1 MFEDPQISPSHHE
14 LLEGFK
20 NPPSDFTPISF
31 YFWNG
36 ETINRERL
44 TWQLEQL
51 AAQGILGTIV
61 SYMHHP
67 NGSIDAGDPPVFS
80 EDWWELFVWFIA
92 ESKRLGMRVGVQDYC
107 IVTPTL
113 LRLAADHPELRGAQL
128 HHEHTGV
135 GGGQAARLELPA
147 EAQVLSVRAF
157 PSSESQLLP
166 ETSLDLRSS
175 LRNGHLHWLADE
187 GDWTVVAVY
196 ALPKGFNPMHP
207 EGGARAIEHL
217 YTPFVQRCG
226 PEVGQT
232 LRVFFQD
239 ELDFG
244 NRMPRWSDEVATAFA
259 QHKGYPL
266 EPLLAALWFDLGVQT
281 VKFRIDYADVVTHL
295 TETHYFRP
303 IFDWHQRHKTLFG
316 HDNLGRGDIQ
326 ESYAAYGDAF
336 RTMRWFSAPG
346 CDDPHLEQPRRFA
359 GFKVNS
365 SIAHL
370 YERPRVWNEGFYG
383 SGWGITPTQLLAA
396 LNEDFAYG
404 ATLFNPHALYYT
416 TLGGWWEWAA
426 PDFHFRQPYFSMTAP
441 LWKYVTRLSFLLSS
455 GVHRCDLAVLYPSTD
470 LEAGFEGAEQTA
482 LEFTRRAADDGLDF
496 DFVDFESLERAEVR
510 DRRLCVA
517 GERYQALVFPA
528 VRAVRYSSLIKA
540 LEFKRSGGIV
550 IALSCVPTHCEI
562 SNCEP
567 SGPSL
572 DALIAEVFDG
582 AIVLKNAEAL
592 RLLNT
597 RLDRDFQTDTS
608 HICALH
614 RSIGDADAYFIFN
627 RSDQAQSFTA
637 RFRNG
642 NPPMRW
648 DAWTGQA
655 QPARVEPA
663 RVQQVWTS
671 ELDGRYQ
678 RLALQLEPYQA
689 ELIVFSADAPNSP
702 VAPHQETTV
711 FRALLEFPKLWQTE
725 IVPVLDNRHGDFQQ
739 PATEQ
744 LVAPQLRRF
753 RHADENQNT
762 DKDQNTDG
770 HQAAPAW
777 HLPELDDRG
786 WTQVLTDHGPRFWQL
801 GLVAATVNL
810 EALEAHLHSLDEIN
824 PDQTI
829 ELDGQ
834 TLTWSEYG
842 FSERLGIEQ
851 DPLLRHWLTGP
862 HGLKGRVPDEFIDV
876 GQANGGLEGGFVYLW
891 TTFQASGEITPISV
905 GSRVAYRVWHEGRT
919 VVSQDQSLGAGKVPP
934 WDIPDYSAAA
944 RDAQIPTR
952 PGINRLMLRFKLESA
967 QRARAFVVIGPSQSH
982 STVDPLALRWFQG
995 TDAVRFNHRVHDH
1008 PRAQWLRCTAPPGTR
1023 RLWVTARGSLSAWL
1037 GGVPLAVHEEP
1048 RPAATRTRGARRY
1061 RLEVKSARAEATT
1074 LALRLEATPGHFGG
1088 AILAEPIQLE
1098 TEIGRAPLGPWQDIG
1113 LSGFSGA
1120 VRYRNSFDLEH
1131 LPPGTRA
1138 KLSLGKVIAV
1148 AEVHINGRPAGTCIT
1163 APWELDVTSAL
1174 HSGANSIEILVANTL
1189 ANHLSDTPTP
1199 YVFEHQIE
1207 AGLFGPVRLT
1217 LTSHAEQQAHTQ
1229 IPARLTTD
1237 SDGAVID

>member
-1 MFEDPQISPSHHE
+1 MFEGRHTSPTYNE
-14 LLEGFK
+14 LLERFK
-20 NPPSDFTPISF
+20 DPPSDFTPISF

-36 ETINRERL
+36 ETIKRERL

-61 SYMHHP
+61 SYIHHP
-67 NGSIDAGDPPVFS
+67 DGRIDAGDPPVFS
-80 EDWWELFVWFIA
+80 EAWWELFVWFVA

-107 IVTPTL
+107 IVNPTL

-128 HHEHTGV
+128 HHGHTRV
-135 GGGQAARLELPA
+135 CGGQVAGLELPPEA
-147 EAQVLSVRAF
+147 EVLSVRAF
-157 PSSESQLLP
+157 RSSASQLLP
-166 ETSLDLRSS
+166 DTSVDLRSS
-175 LRNGHLHWLADE
+175 FRDGRLHWVADE

-207 EGGARAIEHL
+207 SSGARAIEHL
-217 YTPFVQRCG
+217 YEPFVQRCG

-244 NRMPRWSDEVATAFA
+244 NRMPRWSDEVATTFA
-259 QHKGYPL
+259 GVKGYPF
-266 EPLLAALWFDLGVQT
+266 EPLLAALWFDLGAQT

-303 IFDWHQRHKTLFG
+303 IFDWHQQHKTLFG

-482 LEFTRRAADDGLDF
+482 LDFARRAADDGLDF

-510 DRRLCVA
+510 DQRLCVA

-528 VRAVRYSSLIKA
+528 VRAVRHSSLIKA

-550 IALSCVPTHCEI
+550 IALSCAPTQSET
-562 SNCEP
+562 SENP
-567 SGPSL
+567 GL

-582 AIVLKNAEAL
+582 AIVLENAEAL

-597 RLDRDFQTDTS
+597 RLDRDFQTDAS
-608 HICALH
+608 NVYVLH
-614 RSIGDADAYFIFN
+614 RRIGDADAYFMFN
-627 RSDQAQSFTA
+627 RSDQPQSFNA
-637 RFRNG
+637 QFRNG

-655 QPARVEPA
+655 QPLQ
-663 RVQQVWTS
+663 VQSLQAQPLQAQS
-671 ELDGRYQ
+671 LGAAELDGQYQ

-689 ELIVFSADAPNSP
+689 ELIVFSGDAPNSFI
-702 VAPHQETTV
+702 ALHRETIVSRQT
-711 FRALLEFPKLWQTE
+711 LEFPQLWQTE

-744 LVAPQLRRF
+744 LVSPQLRRF
-753 RHADENQNT
+753 RHADE
-762 DKDQNTDG
+762 DQSTNG
-770 HQAAPAW
+770 QQPAPAW
-777 HLPELDDRG
+777 HVPELDDRG
-786 WTQVLTDHGPRFWQL
+786 WRRVLTDHGPRFWQL
-801 GLVAATVNL
+801 GPVPATVNL
-810 EALEAHLHSLDEIN
+810 EALEAQLHTLDEIN

-834 TLTWSEYG
+834 TFTWSEYG

-851 DPLLRHWLTGP
+851 DPLLRHQLTGP

-876 GQANGGLEGGFVYLW
+876 GQAEGTLEGGFVYLW
-891 TTFQASGEITPISV
+891 TTFQATGEMTSITA
-905 GSRVAYRVWHEGRT
+905 GSRVAYRVWHEGRA
-919 VVSQDQSLGAGKVPP
+919 VIRQDQSLGAGKLPP
-934 WDIPDYSAAA
+934 WDIPDYSAPTL
-944 RDAQIPTR
+944 DAQTPTR
-952 PGINRLMLRFKLESA
+952 PGINRLMLRLKLESA
-967 QRARAFVVIGPSQSH
+967 QRARAFVVIGSSQSH
-982 STVDPLALRWFQG
+982 TLDPLALRWFQG
-995 TDAVRFNHRVHDH
+995 TDSVRFNHRVHDQ

-1023 RLWVTARGSLSAWL
+1023 CLWVTARGSLSAWL
-1037 GGVPLAVHEEP
+1037 GGAPLAVHEEP
-1048 RPAATRTRGARRY
+1048 RPSATHTQGARRY
-1061 RLEVKSARAEATT
+1061 RLEVSLEVSAAQVEAST
-1074 LALRLEATPGHFGG
+1074 LALRIEAAPGYFGG

-1098 TEIGRAPLGPWQDIG
+1098 TEIGRAPLGSWQDIG
-1113 LSGFSGA
+1113 LTGFSGA
-1120 VRYRNSFDLEH
+1120 VRYRNSFDLEP
-1131 LPPGTRA
+1131 LQPGTRA
-1138 KLSLGKVIAV
+1138 HLSLGKVVAV
-1148 AEVHINGRPAGTCIT
+1148 AEVRINGQHVGSCIT
-1163 APWELDVTSAL
+1163 APWELDVTTAL
-1174 HSGANSIEILVANTL
+1174 HPGTNTIEILVANTL

-1207 AGLFGPVRLT
+1207 AGLFGPLQLT
-1217 LTSHAEQQAHTQ
+1217 LTSPIEQHGGFPT
-1229 IPARLTTD
+1229 
-1237 SDGAVID
+1237 